1 MEEEAQTGTGVEAGV
16 QLPSLVFL
24 GTPDFA
30 LPSLQKLATAGA
42 HLPLVVTQPDRAQGR
57 GRKLAPPPIKVLAE
71 KLGLPVIQP
80 ERIRAQETVEL
91 ICSQGAECL
100 VVVAYGQLLPQVLLE
115 RHPLGAI
122 NVHASLLP
130 AYRGAAPIHRAL
142 LAGEAATGITMMLLD
157 AGMDT
162 GPILRQ
168 RKIAIDEQ
176 DICGSLHDRLA
187 HLGADLLPETLG
199 GWKTGKL
206 VPAPQNSAQASYA
219 PPLHKEEMRL
229 NWRQDAR
236 QIVNQ
241 IRAFDPA
248 PGARCQYQGKRLKC
262 FAACLL
268 AWKGPGRAGEIV
280 GASSDGLVVLGG
292 DGQALGIG
300 SLQLDG
306 HRRLAA
312 HEFILGHQMPRGTC
326 LE

>member
-1 MEEEAQTGTGVEAGV
+1 MEEEAQTGTGVAVGV

-24 GTPDFA
+24 GTPDFG

-42 HLPLVVTQPDRAQGR
+42 RIPLVVTQPDRAQGR

-71 KLGLPVIQP
+71 ELGIPVIQP
-80 ERIRAQETVEL
+80 ERIRTQETVEL

-100 VVVAYGQLLPQVLLE
+100 VVVAYGQLLPQALLD
-115 RHPLGAI
+115 RHPLGAV

-168 RKIAIDEQ
+168 RKITIDEQ
-176 DICGSLHDRLA
+176 DTCGSLHDRLA
-187 HLGADLLPETLG
+187 HLGADLLPGTLS

-206 VPAPQNSAQASYA
+206 VPAPQDDVQASYA
-219 PPLHKEEMRL
+219 PPIRKEELRL
-229 NWRQDAR
+229 NWQQDAR
-236 QIVNQ
+236 QIVNR
-241 IRAFDPA
+241 IRAFDPW
-248 PGARCQYQGKRLKC
+248 PGAHCQYQGKRLKC
-262 FAACLL
+262 FAAFVLS
-268 AWKGPGRAGEIV
+268 WKGPGRAGEIM
-280 GASSDGLVVLGG
+280 GASADGLVVLGG

-300 SLQLDG
+300 ALQLDG

-312 HEFILGHQMPRGTC
+312 HEFTRGHQMPRGTC